1 MSVAPGSQEKH
12 GYKSLLK
19 IDLRRELDPPK
30 FSKKPENVAFRG
42 VSCMQMDAIS
52 SRTSRGDRSTGPAGS
67 RLRDQLGPQGIRQGS
82 TRGSSRVTRAGWL
95 GVQLATASEP
105 PARQRRI
112 WGVAFWCRHQPPL
125 SCDLLLNHAPELRVS
140 RTFLD
145 QSRPQLSGSKCGQE
159 PI

>member
-1 MSVAPGSQEKH
+1 MSVAPGGQEKH

-42 VSCMQMDAIS
+42 VSCMHMDAIS

-105 PARQRRI
+105 QRVNVGSGASPFGR
-112 WGVAFWCRHQPPL
+112 RHQ
-125 SCDLLLNHAPELRVS
+125 
-140 RTFLD
+140 
-145 QSRPQLSGSKCGQE
+145 
-159 PI
+159 